1 MAQIGGVTALALLVA
16 GRTPAARLPHAPVP
30 AGTARSVGELKFCI
44 RDVSTGYGVRAVI
57 LLYPTQGV
65 GPDRSGGRW
74 VPPRTNPLVLQS
86 DPQGRGRY
94 KLPARAYLVE
104 VSAQGYLPL
113 RTDWVIDAGSTLPT
127 TVMMEPERPPEE
139 LRKEVLER
147 KCRPGFALVYGFVVD
162 AATLSPLPNVRIV
175 VREAGTE
182 AGRATT
188 NPRGYFEI
196 LVPVHPIAPVPAPAE
211 APYALADLLAGAP
224 GYKKYIVRNEV
235 LVDGGGV
242 GFNADMEP
250 GRGRQERNERPK
262 FCGGNASERPS
273 MHPAEEESGRPGQ
286 SPARGS
292 HGSGR
297 ARLAHPAL
305 QIMGSLHDDRW
316 NGRRWLRGAHGVPR
330 ADETPARTCV
340 TVHLGDS
347 TTSATG
353 CVLRSGTA

>member
-1 MAQIGGVTALALLVA
+1 MKKALPLGTLCIGGLLLAALAWSSAA
-16 GRTPAARLPHAPVP
+16 GAARSFGLVDF
-30 AGTARSVGELKFCI
+30 RI
-44 RDVSTGYGVRAVI
+44 RDSNTGYGVAATVT
-57 LLYPTQGV
+57 LYPTQGTGI
-65 GPDRSGGRW
+65 GP
-74 VPPRTNPLVLQS
+74 PAPLSLAS
-86 DPQGRGRY
+86 DAHGRGRY
-94 KLPARAYLVE
+94 KLRARHYLVE
-104 VSAQGYLPL
+104 VAAQGYLPQ
-113 RTDWVIDAGSTLPT
+113 RTYEVIRAGSTLPIT
-127 TVMMEPERPPEE
+127 AMMSPEHPPEE

-196 LVPVHPIAPVPAPAE
+196 LVPVHPIAPVLAPAE

-316 NGRRWLRGAHGVPR
+316 NGRRWLRGAHSVPR

>member
-250 GRGRQERNERPK
+250 GRGRQERDVMPMPLGGPK
-262 FCGGNASERPS
+262 KSRRRSVSAAEHFEPLSENVGADVRAWLSGAELGTREARTVRPS
-273 MHPAEEESGRPGQ
+273 ALRIEHDQGAVEIVVYN
-286 SPARGS
+286 
-292 HGSGR
+292 R
-297 ARLAHPAL
+297 AILLITTDTEAVKR
-305 QIMGSLHDDRW
+305 
-316 NGRRWLRGAHGVPR
+316 
-330 ADETPARTCV
+330 
-340 TVHLGDS
+340 VHQVCS
-347 TTSATG
+347 Q
-353 CVLRSGTA
+353 